1 MHRAESVLQ
10 NCVMGRCAICIF
22 MYCYISLF
30 TMKRFWTQ
38 FEKIWN
44 IGGAFYLTYGLNY
57 MNKPNDS
64 AWVALLHSVGKKFRK
79 NFTNNINIH
88 KSVFK

>member
-30 TMKRFWTQ
+30 TMKKFGTR
-38 FEKIWN
+38 FEKLEYWQSFI
-44 IGGAFYLTYGLNY
+44 TYIRFELCGE
-57 MNKPNDS
+57 PNGS
-64 AWVALLHSVGKKFRK
+64 AWVALLHSVGKKISKKFYK
-79 NFTNNINIH
+79 
-88 KSVFK
+88 